1 MKKWQNTLIK
11 GQREVH
17 QEYYIYGPLE
27 FIGTV
32 GGTLGLFVGFSFYDF
47 IAVVIDFMFKKMNIS
62 QSEATVHSV
71 VTDRIMHC

>member
-1 MKKWQNTLIK
+1 MAASDIYWDAIKNTLIQ

-32 GGTLGLFVGFSFYDF
+32 GGTLGLFIGFSFYDF
-47 IAVVIDFMFKKMNIS
+47 IVAIIDFTFKKFSIN
-62 QSEATVHSV
+62 Q
-71 VTDRIMHC
+71 